1 MADAPAA
8 DWRRRAGLAF
18 GAVCLLVAVYLQL
31 GSPRVGAWLLDA
43 GYSARVAGHLLD
55 GHPHEALEKLE
66 ASTLLDREA
75 IELLD
80 RVPGVSALTR
90 SIERDVRLR
99 RAIARALTDELGR
112 MRGQN
117 ADQRA
122 LLDSATNNAELL
134 VQLAAADPQSHFLL
148 GLVYL
153 KRGELRGAPIDFI
166 LSARHLRTALRLDP
180 EIRGAADALRVALLR
195 ARP

>member
-55 GHPHEALEKLE
+55 GHPHEALEV
-66 ASTLLDREA
+66 
-75 IELLD
+75 LD